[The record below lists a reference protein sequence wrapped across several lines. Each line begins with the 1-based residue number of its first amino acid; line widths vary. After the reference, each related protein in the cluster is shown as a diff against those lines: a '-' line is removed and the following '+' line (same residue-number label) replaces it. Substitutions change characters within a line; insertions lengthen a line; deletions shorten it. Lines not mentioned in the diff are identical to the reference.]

1 MESFK
6 GQEEEIKRAD
16 EQCKKSAS
24 PVFGRVSTT
33 QSILKLQAVAD
44 KIKGRTTPRLQ
55 SMTKSVSSGGA
66 DNDDDYKSCNGDNP
80 QPTDPPGEGA
90 IDNSVIKINRSWW

>member
-6 GQEEEIKRAD
+6 GQEEEIKRAE
-16 EQCKKSAS
+16 EQYKKSTS

-44 KIKGRTTPRLQ
+44 RIKGRTTPRLQ
-55 SMTKSVSSGGA
+55 SKTKSVSSGDA
-66 DNDDDYKSCNGDNP
+66 DIDDDYKSCNDDNP
-80 QPTDPPGEGA
+80 LLNDSPGEGA
-90 IDNSVIKINRSWW
+90 IDNSVIKINRSWF